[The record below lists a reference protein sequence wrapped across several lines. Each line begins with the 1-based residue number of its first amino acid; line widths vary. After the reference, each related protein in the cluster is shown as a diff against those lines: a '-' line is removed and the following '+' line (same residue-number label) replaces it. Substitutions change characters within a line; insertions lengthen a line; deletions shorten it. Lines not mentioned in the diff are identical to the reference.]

1 MDESRRQLIE
11 RLNDMYQS
19 QGSDFKSRYRDH
31 YFELLEFIMNPY
43 QHRITG
49 EEVRAQIDAMARFNR
64 RLSGEKEGDV

>member
-19 QGSDFKSRYRDH
+19 QGSEFKSRYREN

-49 EEVRAQIDAMARFNR
+49 EEVIAKINAIERYNR
-64 RLSGEKEGDV
+64 RLSGEKEGEK

>member
-19 QGSDFKSRYRDH
+19 QCSDFKSRYRDH

-43 QHRITG
+43 QRRITG
-49 EEVRAQIDAMARFNR
+49 EEVRAQIEAMENFNR
-64 RLSGEKEGDV
+64 RYLKEKEGEK

>member
-49 EEVRAQIDAMARFNR
+49 EEIRVQIDAMERFNR

>member
-43 QHRITG
+43 QNRITG

-64 RLSGEKEGDV
+64 RLSGELEE